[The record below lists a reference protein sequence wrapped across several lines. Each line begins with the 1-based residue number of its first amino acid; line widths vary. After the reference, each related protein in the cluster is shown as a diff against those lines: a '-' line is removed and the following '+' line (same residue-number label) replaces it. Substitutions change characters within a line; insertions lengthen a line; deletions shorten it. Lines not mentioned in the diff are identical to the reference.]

1 MLPQTG
7 HASGK
12 AKAMFCRPNSNYVLQ
27 ADDLVEMIP
36 ALRAFSRTFYKNK
49 GDTEDLV
56 QETLMKAIANREKYA
71 PYSPLKSWLFTIM
84 KNTFCTRLWIE
95 KREAPGLEAC
105 VSPQLTIRASQESA
119 LEAKEVRMALG
130 VLPEKYR
137 PALMLVVFEGN
148 SYHRTADICSCS
160 VGTVKSRLH
169 RARHKLHEIV
179 DGVN

>member
-1 MLPQTG
+1 
-7 HASGK
+7 
-12 AKAMFCRPNSNYVLQ
+12 MFCQPNSNYVLQ

-49 GDTEDLV
+49 EDAEDLV
-56 QETLMKAIANREKYA
+56 QETLMKAIAKREKYA
-71 PYSPLKSWLFTIM
+71 PYSPLRSWLFTIM
-84 KNTFCTRLWIE
+84 KNTFCTRLRVE
-95 KREAPGLEAC
+95 KREAPGHDAC

-119 LEAKEVRMALG
+119 LEAKEVRMALE

-137 PALMLVVFEGN
+137 RVLMLVVFEGN
-148 SYHRTADICSCS
+148 SYDRTADICSCS